1 MGHLIKMRL
10 YRIQSCSISTGKYS
24 TFVASK
30 CKHSMQPNEH
40 SAHVAP
46 LGYTTTK
53 IFIVISSGGATKYD
67 ILSMIN
73 PLIPR
78 NATWLYM
85 KLTVT
90 IARHTALLVCKTPL
104 VRRILVFLMLD
115 VFFVVDVPDGGV
127 EFV

>member
-1 MGHLIKMRL
+1 MRL

-67 ILSMIN
+67 ILSMIE
-73 PLIPR
+73 P
-78 NATWLYM
+78 TD
-85 KLTVT
+85 
-90 IARHTALLVCKTPL
+90 TAECNMAVYEAYGDYSPTHRPAS
-104 VRRILVFLMLD
+104 M
-115 VFFVVDVPDGGV
+115 
-127 EFV
+127 